1 MQIIKKKKG
10 KKKALKH
17 PKDPCRYQKEG
28 ILAEGERERQSE
40 RERESH
46 TDIELC
52 RVQNRFHNQEKS
64 D

>member
-1 MQIIKKKKG
+1 MQIIKKKKKKE

-28 ILAEGERERQSE
+28 ILAERQRE